1 MKSLW
6 SRFAVVMLTL
16 IPLGLPATGAR
27 AASILVTT
35 PYDLVRSDGEAGVPG
50 ECSLRE
56 AVQAS
61 ELAAALSKRTQ
72 GKAGIAAGKV
82 VLEQAVTDFAA
93 DPDNNSSYPRGELL
107 KAIEAMIAA
116 TQPDENTVVDQGI
129 YFDAATFDAPLV
141 AAAKAAC
148 TADTPDQCDVTVLSE
163 FGIVIGALFGNPLVD
178 NHVRK
183 AIDLQGRVVAVLE
196 SEIER
201 LENLIE
207 IDGCDDGSFF
217 DTILLE
223 GGSAAEPKYYYL
235 GSSIELALSLSVR
248 SGDNVIVTRCSA
260 ANAAIECPDAVVPGA
275 PSRLF
280 RVTNDTRVELSGF
293 TLAGGDAGVCA
304 TLPCPSGQSDGGGAL
319 EADGAVTLLNMEFR
333 DNRARV
339 GGAIHVVGNGSLEMK
354 DVLFADNVAVA
365 DGGAI
370 AFAGTTL
377 SGTDITFGTARLS
390 AAGTTTDGGEGNA
403 AGRRGGALF
412 VLPETSASVTLNTSS
427 MVGNE
432 AAVGSAMFVG
442 GMTSAGLENMTIA
455 RNRATEQ
462 ATINI
467 ETTVAAPLTIN
478 NLTLIGNTVDA
489 VAGIGTA
496 GIRIATLAPIQIANS
511 IIAGNNG
518 MGTECDFG
526 ALPMPPGNFRRNYY
540 GSSALFDACPGAIWP
555 ANTSA
560 EEINFR
566 LPAGWAVIAD
576 PALPSVEALV
586 EPLDIETS
594 TYIPIYPDD
603 VNNGSENRLVNRG
616 AGTQD
621 RARCAERD
629 QRNKDRLSAV
639 DSDCDIGAVEYQ
651 VGRRV
656 DDEIELLVDEQAC
669 IDVIAN
675 DLGDANYVAG
685 SLAVLDVE
693 RAGAIAVV
701 ISRADTTAPFL
712 DALGNDLCPNQPDL
726 AWTEAILFTPP
737 SGFRGETNIIY
748 GLEWETDS
756 TITAVR
762 GDVSG
767 RARIQTESRGG
778 ITSSSLEGGAAGPL
792 FGVALGLLALR
803 RLRARRLLLIS
814 ALLLS
819 STFAAAIE
827 NTIYVNS
834 GLDELLSTPGDGL
847 CTLRE
852 ALNTAQNDQ
861 ANLTRGD
868 CLDGIEG
875 PDIIEFAPFVDT
887 PGGART
893 VTLTASVVAYG
904 GIRIRC
910 PKAPVEDPPAAV
922 PAVDPVCT
930 IRRDFNALSG
940 PVPPS
945 FRLID
950 NRGSLVLQRLTLEG
964 GKAPATGANK
974 DGGAIFSVGNLTIA
988 DSVFRNNIA
997 ASGGAIFLGGPRSG
1011 LTISGSTF
1019 DANESTNIGAVP
1031 GGGAIAT
1038 SQSDDH
1044 QVQIQSSVFSNNRSG
1059 ASAAAL
1065 QLNSTNSVW
1074 VENSVLSGNESTEGA
1089 GAIDVGGVGGSVTL
1103 RNITVV
1109 DNFSGGTYRAIA
1121 VGASAPTLTSSIV
1134 AANFDLATRS
1144 IDANC
1149 GAGTYNSYFN
1159 LFGDPDAA
1167 IPATTVPPAPAVP
1180 AAPGNTC
1187 GRGTGD
1193 EFVAAATVY
1202 NRLTPAD
1209 GYLTPLVVQQVAPGA
1224 TVVGERSL
1232 HRPYRPLETAGIITD
1247 AGFTAF
1253 DAVTG
1258 LPTDAVDNQVA
1269 PFTRTEKCAN
1279 IDRRGVSRAAGG
1291 RCDRGAYEYLAI
1303 TVVPESA
1310 GNGNRQDRL
1319 VIVDIL
1325 RNDLYDNL
1333 DPAVVDDDIKQDCTA
1348 VTEVPVP
1355 ASDPPTVNVV
1365 WSDPG
1370 VDVDEDGNDDVCAE
1384 IFGALPGTV
1393 SFLDVVKDPLT
1404 DVTTFHRY
1412 DADSTEVPGAFATD
1426 SQYVVLYDSGGAIA
1440 TKTHP
1445 LANNPA
1451 APADKPGEIKL
1462 EYKIYSVDQSVE
1474 SANPRDLAAE
1484 GEDVVAD
1491 ITISIDNV
1499 PPNAVD
1505 DEVTV
1510 PITGAPVVID
1520 VLANDSDPDLGEGL
1534 SLIVTGISGDGCSAI
1549 SGNNPADILYWQCQ
1563 YGRVTLADNG
1573 VVTWTPDN
1581 AGNPFTE
1588 TFSYELSD
1596 QDPKHEL
1603 TSGGKVTIR
1612 MYRPDDGGGTL
1623 LGEDDLSERL
1633 GIDFLGLPGH
1643 VFFAALILLGLRRR
1657 SH

>member
-16 IPLGLPATGAR
+16 IPLGLLAPCAR

-35 PYDLVRSDGEAGVPG
+35 PYDLVRSDEDAGVPG

-61 ELAAALSKRTQ
+61 ELAAALSKRT
-72 GKAGIAAGKV
+72 GSKTGIAADKV
-82 VLEQAVTDFAA
+82 VLEQAVTDFEA
-93 DPDNNSSYPRGELL
+93 DPDNHSSYSRGELL
-107 KAIEAMIAA
+107 KTIEAMITA
-116 TQPDENTVVDQGI
+116 TQPDENTVAGQVI
-129 YFDAATFDAPLV
+129 HFDAAAFDAPLV
-141 AAAKAAC
+141 AVPKVAC

-163 FGIVIGALFGNPLVD
+163 FEIVIGALFGNPLVD

-201 LENLIE
+201 LENLIG

-235 GSSIELALSLSVR
+235 GSSIELALNLSVR
-248 SGDNVIVTRCSA
+248 SGDNAIVTRCSA
-260 ANAAIECPDAVVPGA
+260 ANAAVECPDAVAPGA

-339 GGAIHVVGNGSLEMK
+339 GGAIHVVDNGSLEME
-354 DVLFADNVAVA
+354 DVVFADNVAVA

-377 SGTDITFGTARLS
+377 SGTAITFGTARPS
-390 AAGTTTDGGEGNA
+390 AVGTTADGGEGNA
-403 AGRRGGALF
+403 AGGRGGALF
-412 VLPETSASVTLNTSS
+412 ILPTNAASVTLNMSS

-432 AAVGSAMFVG
+432 AMTGSAMFVG
-442 GMTSAGLENMTIA
+442 GRTSAGLENMTIA
-455 RNRATEQ
+455 RNTATEQ
-462 ATINI
+462 ATVNI
-467 ETTVAAPLTIN
+467 ETTVAAPMTIN
-478 NLTLIGNTVDA
+478 NLTLIENSV
-489 VAGIGTA
+489 VAATGVGTA
-496 GIRIATLAPIQIANS
+496 GIRVATLAPIQIANS
-511 IIAGNNG
+511 IIAGNSG

-526 ALPMPPGNFRRNYY
+526 ALPMAQGNFRRNYY

-566 LPAGWAVIAD
+566 LPAGWLVIAD
-576 PALPSVEALV
+576 PALPLVEALV
-586 EPLDIETS
+586 EPLDIETNI
-594 TYIPIYPDD
+594 YVPIYPDD
-603 VNNGSENRLVNRG
+603 VTNSSENRLVNRA

-621 RARCAERD
+621 QARCAAKD

-656 DDEIELLVDEQAC
+656 DDVIEILVDEQAC

-712 DALGNDLCPNQPDL
+712 DALGNDLCPNQPDI

-778 ITSSSLEGGAAGPL
+778 ITSSSLGGGAVGSL

-814 ALLLS
+814 TLLLS
-819 STFAAAIE
+819 SALAGAIE

-834 GLDELLSTPGDGL
+834 GLDESLPVPGDGL

-852 ALNTAQNDQ
+852 ALNTAQNNQ

-875 PDIIEFAPFVDT
+875 PDIIEFVPFVDT

-950 NRGSLVLQRLTLEG
+950 NRGSLVLERMTLEG
-964 GKAPATGANK
+964 GAAPAIAANK
-974 DGGAIFSVGNLTIA
+974 EGGAIFSVGTLTIF

-1038 SQSDDH
+1038 TQSDDH
-1044 QVQIQSSVFSNNRSG
+1044 QIQIQDSVFSNNRSG

-1074 VENSVLSGNESTEGA
+1074 VVNSVLSGNESTQGA
-1089 GAIDVGGVGGSVTL
+1089 GAIDVGGVGGTVTL

-1109 DNFSGGTYRAIA
+1109 DNFSGTGYRAIE
-1121 VGASAPTLTSSIV
+1121 VGANVAMLTSSIV

-1144 IDANC
+1144 VDANC
-1149 GAGTYNSYFN
+1149 GAGSYSSYYN

-1167 IPATTVPPAPAVP
+1167 TTVPAVP

-1187 GRGTGD
+1187 DRGTGD
-1193 EFVAAATVY
+1193 EFVAAVTVY

-1209 GYLTPLVVQQVAPGA
+1209 GYLTPLVVQLAAPGA
-1224 TVVGERSL
+1224 TMVGEVSL
-1232 HRPYRPLETAGIITD
+1232 HRPYLPVADITD
-1247 AGFTAF
+1247 AGFTAT
-1253 DAVTG
+1253 DLTTG
-1258 LPTDAVDNQVA
+1258 LPKGTAIENQVA
-1269 PFTRTEKCAN
+1269 PFTTSEKCAN
-1279 IDRRGVSRAAGG
+1279 IDRRGVSRAVGG

-1303 TVVPESA
+1303 TVTVDAAS
-1310 GNGNRQDRL
+1310 NGSRQDRL

-1325 RNDLYDNL
+1325 KNDLYDNF

-1348 VTEVPVP
+1348 VSEVPVVP
-1355 ASDPPTVNVV
+1355 ASVPPTVNIV

-1370 VDVDEDGNDDVCAE
+1370 VDVDGDGNDDVCVE

-1412 DADSTEVPGAFATD
+1412 DAGSTEVPGAFATD

-1462 EYKIYSVDQSVE
+1462 EYKIYSVDQLAW
-1474 SANPRDLAAE
+1474 SADPRDLAVE
-1484 GEDVVAD
+1484 DEDVVAD

-1510 PITGAPVVID
+1510 PITGAPVVIN
-1520 VLANDSDPDLGEGL
+1520 VLANDSDPDLGAGL
-1534 SLIVTGISGDGCSAI
+1534 SLIVTGISGEGCSAV
-1549 SGNNPADILYWQCQ
+1549 SGDAPNITLYWQCRF
-1563 YGRVTLADNG
+1563 GRVTLAANG

-1588 TFSYELSD
+1588 TFLYVISD
-1596 QDPKHEL
+1596 QDPKHKL
-1603 TSGGKVTIR
+1603 TAGGKVTIR
-1612 MYRPDDGGGTL
+1612 MYRPDDNGGGL
-1623 LGEDDLSERL
+1623 LGENDLSERL
-1633 GIDFLGLPGH
+1633 GLDFLGAPGH